1 MEVGENVPLLKK
13 NSDGGITSIFKD
25 LIKSIVTIFT
35 SPTIPKEAV
44 IKFVL
49 IFVVIL
55 IVTLIGYLIYI
66 AITKSKEESPVT
78 NKKVLTA
85 IQEQSVQ
92 LETQLSKVGGLD
104 GPKPLYGDLI
114 NRLSVREQYLL
125 NLAPL
130 TANVGGYIG
139 PKQMGVFHVDLYLRK
154 ALRAG
159 VRCFILPISTYIDDN
174 KRPPLFPFS
183 GKPAIVF
190 RDENGTITSRN
201 ALTVK
206 KFITSLMSNLY
217 QNPAQ
222 ANEPIILFLVADQQH
237 LPDPVTQERAYV
249 SVMRD
254 LAEECNAL
262 GRSALKTL
270 GTYGSATG
278 GRREREILTETSLND
293 LKNKVLVATTFN
305 TQLQLKNEYRNMSPK
320 LFEQCNFLPSFLSG
334 DPEKQNPQANILQ
347 GSSTSNSSKNI
358 RLADVIGS
366 KVNWVDQT
374 RTVLHACLQDSSSIV
389 PTVEQ
394 VKEGLQKGIQVIP
407 IPFFYLDDMETVKKI
422 QRLWDGYGWKLKE
435 GSARYT
441 KPAPI
446 QPAPA
451 NPKMNAR
458 ASANLQPGQMV
469 VR

>member
-1 MEVGENVPLLKK
+1 METTPLIKK
-13 NSDGGITSIFKD
+13 NTGGGITSIFQD
-25 LIKSIVTIFT
+25 FITSLGTIFT
-35 SPTIPKEAV
+35 APTIPHDTV
-44 IKFVL
+44 INLVI
-49 IFVVIL
+49 IFTIIL
-55 IVTLIGYLIYI
+55 LLGLIGYLIYL
-66 AITKSKEESPVT
+66 AITKSRDESPVT
-78 NKKVLTA
+78 SKKVLNA
-85 IQEQSVQ
+85 IQEQSVK

-114 NRLSVREQYLL
+114 NRLSDRERYLL
-125 NLAPL
+125 NVAPL

-139 PKQMGVFHVDLYLRK
+139 PKEKGVFHVDLYLRK

-159 VRCFILPISTYIDDN
+159 VRCFVLPISTYIDDN

-201 ALTVK
+201 SLTVRR
-206 KFITSLMSNLY
+206 FISSLMSNLY

-222 ANEPIILFLVADQQH
+222 ANEPILLYLVADEQH
-237 LPDPVTQERAYV
+237 LPDPVTQEKAYV

-262 GRSALKTL
+262 GSAALKNL
-270 GTYGSATG
+270 GGYGSATG
-278 GRREREILTETSLND
+278 GRREREILTEVSLED

-305 TQLQLKNEYRNMSPK
+305 TQLQLKNEYRNMNPK
-320 LFEQCNFLPSFLSG
+320 LFEQCNFLPSYLTGAS
-334 DPEKQNPQANILQ
+334 EKQTVQPNILQ
-347 GSSTSNSSKNI
+347 GTSTSNASKNI
-358 RLADVIGS
+358 RLTDVIGS
-366 KVNWVDQT
+366 KVDWVNQS
-374 RTVLHACLQDSSSIV
+374 RTVLHACLQDPSYIL
-389 PTVEQ
+389 PTVDQ
-394 VKEGLQKGIQVIP
+394 VREGLQKGIQVIP

-422 QRLWDGYGWKLKE
+422 QRMWDGYGWKVKE

-446 QPAPA
+446 KPAPA

-458 ASANLQPGQMV
+458 AAANLQPGQMV